1 MRKKILVYWN
11 SLIKI
16 YIMIYTFW
24 NNKGGT
30 GKTSLCFQTIT
41 EYAITHQDKKI
52 LCIDLCP
59 QANLSELMLGG
70 LLGNGGQKLSLIWG
84 SNVNRKSIG
93 GYFQQR
99 LSSPY
104 NIPANIN
111 LNEYLTHPR
120 DYNVNIPQNIDMIAG
135 DRIIELQSN
144 SISALSI
151 TQIPGLDTYIKVVSW
166 LKDLLVG
173 HEEYDTIF
181 IDTNPS
187 FAIYTQIAL
196 TATERLLIPVMADDS
211 SKRALNNVLSL
222 IYGLEL
228 PSKIYNDYAYNSKMI
243 SAGLPL
249 PQIHLIIKNRLTQY
263 MGPASAYASVLTSID
278 ENINQILSENN
289 SIFTFNNI
297 NEGIIEVRDFQTTG
311 VVAFAEACPFST
323 LPVGSHRIFDA
334 DTQIRKDYLGNC
346 KDAILN
352 IVSKLD

>member
-1 MRKKILVYWN
+1 
-11 SLIKI
+11 
-16 YIMIYTFW
+16 MIYTFW

-41 EYAITHQDKKI
+41 EYAITHQNQKI

-70 LLGNGGQKLSLIWG
+70 LLGNGGQKLSQIWED
-84 SNVNRKSIG
+84 NVNRKSIG

-99 LSSPY
+99 LSTPY
-104 NIPANIN
+104 EISADIN
-111 LNEYLTHPR
+111 LNEYLIHPM
-120 DYNVNIPQNIDMIAG
+120 DYNTNIPQNIDMIAG

-151 TQIPGLDTYIKVVSW
+151 TQIPGLNTYIKVVSW

-173 HEEYDTIF
+173 HEEYNTIF

-228 PSKIYNDYAYNSKMI
+228 PSEIYDGYAYNSKMI
-243 SAGLPL
+243 SANLPL
-249 PQIHLIIKNRLTQY
+249 PKIHLIIKNRLTQY

-278 ENINQILSENN
+278 ENITQILSENN
-289 SIFTFNNI
+289 NIFTFDNI
-297 NEGIIEVRDFQTTG
+297 NEGIIDVRDFQTTG
-311 VVAFAEACPFST
+311 VVAFAEACPFSR
-323 LPVGSHRIFDA
+323 LSVGSHSIFGIN
-334 DTQIRKDYLGNC
+334 TQLRKDYLDHC
-346 KDAILN
+346 KDAISL
-352 IVSKLD
+352 IVSKLN

>member
-1 MRKKILVYWN
+1 
-11 SLIKI
+11 
-16 YIMIYTFW
+16 MIYTFW

-41 EYAITHQDKKI
+41 EYATTHQDKKI

-70 LLGNGGQKLSLIWG
+70 LLGNGGHNLSQIWEK
-84 SNVNRKSIG
+84 NANRRSIG

-99 LSSPY
+99 LSTPY
-104 NIPANIN
+104 NIPANID
-111 LNEYLTHPR
+111 LNEYLTHPT
-120 DYNVNIPQNIDMIAG
+120 DYNANIPQNIDMIVG

-151 TQIPGLDTYIKVVSW
+151 TQIPGLDTYIKVISW

-173 HEEYDTIF
+173 HTEYDTIF

-222 IYGLEL
+222 IYGLDL

-243 SAGLPL
+243 SGGLSL

-278 ENINQILSENN
+278 ENITQILSENN
-289 SIFTFNNI
+289 SIFTFDNI
-297 NEGIIEVRDFQTTG
+297 NEGMINVRDFQTTG
-311 VVAFAEACPFST
+311 VVAFAEACPFSR
-323 LPVGSHRIFDA
+323 LSVGSHSIFGF
-334 DTQIRKDYLGNC
+334 DTQIRKDYLENC
-346 KDAILN
+346 KAAILN